1 MNARNSRRAGTSVE
15 ELNDAGATTETQ
27 DAAAENAET
36 NADAPVAEGG
46 EGGAVKAEGEAEK
59 RTRNT
64 IDTTG
69 VTVGDA
75 IEIDDFGKRST
86 KLDTDPV
93 AVAVNKAEI
102 GKVVPLMVPTVEGN
116 VDTKKVAGVKA
127 LARRA
132 ATRRGVGINFDDRK
146 ITEGVVLF
154 KVNAEKRATKPKK
167 NADAPAEGTNASE

>member
-15 ELNDAGATTETQ
+15 ELNDAGAQTETQ
-27 DAAAENAET
+27 EQAAENAET
-36 NADAPVAEGG
+36 NADAPADGG
-46 EGGAVKAEGEAEK
+46 EGGAVKTEGEAEK

-69 VTVGDA
+69 VTVGES

-93 AVAVNKAEI
+93 AVAVNRAEI